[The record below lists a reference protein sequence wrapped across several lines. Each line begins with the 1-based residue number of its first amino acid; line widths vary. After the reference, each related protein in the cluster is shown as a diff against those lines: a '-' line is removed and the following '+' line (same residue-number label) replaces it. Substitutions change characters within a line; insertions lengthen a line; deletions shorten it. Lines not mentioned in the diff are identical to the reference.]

1 MQLKYG
7 SKVTLCCIDT
17 DSFVYEI
24 ETENFHKDI
33 AKDVGKRFD
42 ASGYSKDDTIKKNK
56 KALPIGKNKKFTGM
70 IKDEFGGKIMVE
82 FVALRAKTNA

>member
-1 MQLKYG
+1 M
-7 SKVTLCCIDT
+7 DT

-24 ETENFHKDI
+24 ETENFYKDI

-56 KALPIGKNKKFTGM
+56 KALPIGKNKKFIGM

>member
-24 ETENFHKDI
+24 ETENFYKDI

-56 KALPIGKNKKFTGM
+56 KALPIGENKKFIGM